1 MFHLYFFYHI
11 ICIKID
17 KEVYLY
23 MKEKKYKLAL
33 VGATGV
39 VGRMA
44 LTVLEE
50 KNLPISEYA
59 FFASSHSAGKKILF
73 HQKPY
78 IVQELTK
85 DSFNEGF
92 DFAIF
97 SAGSDT
103 AKQYAP
109 IATLNGCVVVDNS
122 SAFRME
128 KDVPLVVPEVNPEEL
143 KNHHGI
149 IANPNCST
157 IQAVVPLKALD
168 NKYGIKRV
176 VYSTYQAVSGAGRLG
191 IEDLENGAK
200 GKSPKKFPHPI
211 YNNCLPHIDVFLEN
225 GYTKEEEKMINET
238 RKILKKP
245 DLKVTAT
252 CVRVP
257 VANSHSESINIEL
270 EKPFELDEVLKILQ
284 NYPGIIVFDEV
295 SKNKY
300 PLASL
305 ATCHYEVYVGR
316 IRRDESVE
324 NGLHLWVVADNI
336 RKGAASNAV
345 QIVEKLIQL

>member
-1 MFHLYFFYHI
+1 MS
-11 ICIKID
+11 
-17 KEVYLY
+17 
-23 MKEKKYKLAL
+23 EKKYKLAV

-39 VGRMA
+39 VGRMV
-44 LTVLEE
+44 LKVLEE
-50 KNLPISEYA
+50 KNLPILEYA
-59 FFASSHSAGKKILF
+59 FFASSHSAGKEILF
-73 HQKPY
+73 QGKSY
-78 IVQELTK
+78 IVRELTE
-85 DSFNEGF
+85 DSFNQGF

-97 SAGSDT
+97 SAGGDT
-103 AKQYAP
+103 AKKYAP
-109 IATLNGCVVVDNS
+109 IATAHGCVVVDNS

-128 KDVPLVVPEVNPEEL
+128 KDVPLVVPEVNWEEIL
-143 KNHHGI
+143 THHGI

-168 NKYGIKRV
+168 NKFGIKRV
-176 VYSTYQAVSGAGRLG
+176 IYSTYQAVSGAGRLG

-200 GKSPKKFPHPI
+200 GESPKEFAHPI

-257 VANSHSESINIEL
+257 VMNSHSESINVEL
-270 EKPFELDEVLKILQ
+270 EKPFTLDEVIQTLHD
-284 NYPGIIVFDEV
+284 YPNVIVLDDV
-295 SKNKY
+295 SKNEY
-300 PLASL
+300 PLATI
-305 ATCHYEVYVGR
+305 ANDHDEVYVGR

-324 NGLHLWVVADNI
+324 NGLNLWVVADNI

-345 QIVEKLIQL
+345 QIVEKLIEKGKTKTR